1 MSITAAKVH
10 FICWWLLPR
19 SFPALHQ
26 LHPWVMPAHQGKS
39 VLLRLVPP
47 PVIRLVPPLVQ
58 CSLYYRDKIMP
69 FHLFSLPFTES
80 FANLLLVSLKV
91 NTFRITW
98 ILSGFYLTFG
108 PVCSFEL
115 LNHEN
120 EMSTFDHLQWTFGNG
135 KFWKWRHYKTVE
147 HLEKEVLSETWLLNN
162 FQLSYPVRD
171 SLLDNL
177 ANKKM

>member
-1 MSITAAKVH
+1 MSITAAEVH

-19 SFPALHQ
+19 SFPTMHQ

-39 VLLRLVPP
+39 VLLR
-47 PVIRLVPPLVQ
+47 LVQ

-108 PVCSFEL
+108 PVCSFQL

-120 EMSTFDHLQWTFGNG
+120 EMSTFDHLQ
-135 KFWKWRHYKTVE
+135 
-147 HLEKEVLSETWLLNN
+147 
-162 FQLSYPVRD
+162 
-171 SLLDNL
+171 
-177 ANKKM
+177 